1 MAFSVI
7 LSIIIA
13 ISFVFFVVALLDS
26 QKTNAILSACLV
38 VNCTSFLL
46 FTIINDP
53 YLHMGIICLEIMM
66 LFVIYH
72 LICRNINIITAII
85 ICFIFL
91 YCALFGLLYN
101 FDKSNELTKIKVN
114 INNEIKEYVFDK
126 SDRSKANDYY
136 NGKKLLLK
144 DIQISGYPYIIEKY
158 NIVK

>member
-1 MAFSVI
+1 MAFSII
-7 LSIIIA
+7 LCIIIA
-13 ISFVFFVVALLDS
+13 ISFVLFVITLLNS
-26 QKTNAILSACLV
+26 QKTNSILSACLV

-46 FTIINDP
+46 FTIIDDP
-53 YLHMGIICLEIMM
+53 YLHMGLLCLETMM

-72 LICRNINIITAII
+72 LMCRNINMITAII

-101 FDKSNELTKIKVN
+101 FNKSNELIKIKVN
-114 INNEIKEYVFDK
+114 INNEIKEYIFDQDK
-126 SDRSKANDYY
+126 SNRSQMS
-136 NGKKLLLK
+136 NGKKLILK